1 MFKCAPY
8 NADMKSNN
16 GEKTMKNGPVQ
27 VGYIFDCVKNNGK
40 RYTGEIVKVGAYPRG
55 TLVTIRN
62 YVADGY
68 FDAYGNWYD
77 GESPVYKSI
86 YLEDC
91 LSWNT
96 SEFVDA

>member
-1 MFKCAPY
+1 MLKCALY

-16 GEKTMKNGPVQ
+16 GEKTMRNGPVQ
-27 VGYIFDCVKNNGK
+27 VGYAFEGVKNNGK